1 MTKPVTLSEEAF
13 RELRRERKAN
23 ESTSD
28 VILRLIRTVKSRKD
42 PSKLFRLRLKRV
54 MSREEHLR
62 VVRDARDQDT
72 ADPWSR

>member
-13 RELRRERKAN
+13 RELRREKRPE

-28 VILRLIRTVKSRKD
+28 AILRLIRNSKERQD

-54 MSREEHLR
+54 MSRGQHLAM
-62 VVRDARDQDT
+62 VRGARDRDT
-72 ADPWSR
+72 RDPWSE